1 MEAKYRA
8 RVKVKTQGK
17 GLVVIHALHDSDAQ
31 ECWAAMEESINSKLV
46 IGKCIRLA
54 QNQVHYLEIKH
65 KKKLD
70 NMKASCESMFVP
82 SIRFLSNEVPLVKLR
97 GTVSQV
103 ATVEEQLSEL
113 LDGFVEEE
121 FEVDTTM
128 YRMWVKRWRQLRE
141 DWDDIVLLFDQK
153 APDQSKK
160 PFNPSD
166 VTTVSFV
173 VCGCDLE
180 GIQRVKNM
188 ILTQE
193 SGNSV
198 QTKILELPPNGAV
211 ALLKGLKEKQLDT
224 KNIVAEMDIHK
235 ASNTVTITSP
245 KMASDDIIKMEKV
258 ILSYVGDHSLK
269 TETVTLTD
277 PIIGLILTAQK
288 YRYGDQLN
296 DITNPRNVRHV
307 IPKYPCGELTLI
319 GRQSEVESAMLGVQ
333 DIMKNI
339 MAIIGQIAVPINSRF
354 ASILNSKVFTVF
366 CSQLQAELCVV
377 CTPPQGEIDSSQT
390 IAMTSSDSIYTL
402 KGPQDGLEVAKDR
415 ILKRLDSLFSS
426 KVIPMPFGECSAL
439 VRKLQ
444 EIAQRHGVSIYIEE
458 QVPKPGGKSGKLLK
472 LEGAKQAVEKVCNQV
487 QEEIINYQAS
497 AEDADLPPEWQ
508 KPQSKTTE
516 LFHLTDGTEWIKVA
530 DKFLQ
535 TMPQARITS
544 VQRIQ
549 NTWLWDRYVKH
560 RERLHLK
567 NSGQVNEIE
576 LFHGTRNNDPKL
588 IYDSED
594 GFDMRYSAQG
604 MWGVANYFAVNASY
618 SHNYAHV
625 NTTTGLREMFLV
637 KVLTGESYKCAPDS
651 SLRMPP
657 PKPSAGPSS
666 QLQFGQMKY
675 DTVTGNT
682 HGSQVY
688 MAYDNE
694 KAYPA
699 YLIQYHI

>member
-17 GLVVIHALHDSDAQ
+17 GLVVIHALNDSDAQ

-54 QNQVHYLEIKH
+54 QNQVLYLEIKH

-70 NMKASCESMFVP
+70 NMKTSCESMFVP

-121 FEVDTTM
+121 FEVNTTM
-128 YRMWVKRWRQLRE
+128 YKMWSKRWRQLRE
-141 DWDDIVLLFDQK
+141 DWDGIVLLFDQK

-166 VTTVSFV
+166 VTTVSFM

-193 SGNSV
+193 SGDSV
-198 QTKILELPPNGAV
+198 QTKTLELPPNGAV
-211 ALLKGLKEKQLDT
+211 ALFKGQKQLDT
-224 KNIVAEMDIHK
+224 ENIVAEMDNIDK
-235 ASNTVTITSP
+235 ASNTVTIISP
-245 KMASDDIIKMEKV
+245 QMASDDIIKMEKV

-277 PIIGLILTAQK
+277 PIIGLILTARK
-288 YRYGDQLN
+288 YRYGDQLK
-296 DITNPRNVRHV
+296 DITKPCNVTPV

-319 GRQSEVESAMLGVQ
+319 GSQSEVESAMLGVQ

-354 ASILNSKVFTVF
+354 ASILNSKVF

-402 KGPQDGLEVAKDR
+402 KGPQDSLEVAKDR
-415 ILKRLDSLFSS
+415 ILKRLDSLFIS

-444 EIAQRHGVSIYIEE
+444 EIAQRRSVSIYIEE
-458 QVPKPGGKSGKLLK
+458 QVPKPGGKGGKLLK

-497 AEDADLPPEWQ
+497 AEDANLPPEWQ

-516 LFHLTDGTEWIKVA
+516 LFHLTDGTELSKVA
-530 DKFLQ
+530 GRFLQ
-535 TMPQARITS
+535 TMPQARIAS

-560 RERLHLK
+560 RERLQLK
-567 NSGQVNEIE
+567 NGGVVNEIE

-625 NTTTGLREMFLV
+625 NTTTRLREMFLV
-637 KVLTGESYKCAPDS
+637 KVLTGDSYNCAPNS

-657 PKPSAGPSS
+657 PKPSVVPSS

-675 DTVTGNT
+675 DTVTGTTN
-682 HGSQVY
+682 GSQVY

-699 YLIQYHI
+699 YVIQYHI